1 MGKDTVRDELLD
13 AAGEIFAEKG
23 FKPATVREICQRAG
37 ANLAAVNYYFGDK
50 ERLYIEAVKHA
61 RRLRERQQPLPA
73 WSVNTPPAEKL
84 RIFVTTL
91 VRRIVGTDGAPWQLR
106 LLIREIMEPTKA
118 CEELVQEAFRP
129 DFQLL
134 LGILNDLTDNTLPPH
149 RLQQLGFSL
158 IGQIVYY
165 RVHDK
170 IVGMLVDQDQLDKHY
185 QPDQLADHIS
195 DVILAAVGARD
206 GLSAEKKATTT
217 VTESA

>member
-1 MGKDTVRDELLD
+1 MGKDTVRDELLN

-73 WSVNTPPAEKL
+73 WSIDTPPAEKL

-134 LGILNDLTDNTLPPH
+134 LSILNDLTGNTLPPH

-195 DVILAAVGARD
+195 DVILAAVSAGA
-206 GLSAEKKATTT
+206 GLFAEEKAATN
-217 VTESA
+217 VRESA

>member
-1 MGKDTVRDELLD
+1 MGKDTVRDELLN

-23 FKPATVREICQRAG
+23 FTPATVREICQRAG

-73 WSVNTPPAEKL
+73 WSIDTPPAEKL

-134 LGILNDLTDNTLPPH
+134 LSILNDLTGNTLPPH

-195 DVILAAVGARD
+195 DVILAAVSAGA
-206 GLSAEKKATTT
+206 GLFAEEKAATN
-217 VTESA
+217 VRESA